1 MLDCGRCAVI
11 MISLHGIIP
20 FRHAGERANGQD
32 YISYLPNARPRVL
45 ITLLPQSLLC
55 RGERTADDDME
66 TAAAQRGPCPRVY
79 IVVSYPAAA
88 PETASIFHLSRHRD
102 LAAMETEEHPTPSPC
117 RWSPVLSP
125 GSGRG
130 GRCPAISHARGTDQ
144 GGSPVRGNQ
153 SMDGHVPAVARVVE
167 LSYRTEF
174 MCQPCTGERTVD
186 FFSSTAIKGGRDD
199 AYLMDGEYRN
209 KRLLDREP
217 VREMRL
223 VCAW

>member
-1 MLDCGRCAVI
+1 MMLDCGRCAVI

-130 GRCPAISHARGTDQ
+130 GKVPRHFARAGDRPGGIASEGQPIHGRPCASRCASG
-144 GGSPVRGNQ
+144 
-153 SMDGHVPAVARVVE
+153 RVK
-167 LSYRTEF
+167 L
-174 MCQPCTGERTVD
+174 PD
-186 FFSSTAIKGGRDD
+186 
-199 AYLMDGEYRN
+199 
-209 KRLLDREP
+209 
-217 VREMRL
+217 
-223 VCAW
+223 